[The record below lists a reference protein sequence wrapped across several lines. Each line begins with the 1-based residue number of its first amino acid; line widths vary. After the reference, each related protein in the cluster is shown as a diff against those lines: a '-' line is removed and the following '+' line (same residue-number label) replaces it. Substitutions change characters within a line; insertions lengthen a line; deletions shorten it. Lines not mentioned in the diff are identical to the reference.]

1 MARNPFA
8 RDVADSGDSNSGNS
22 NSAGSTSAGSGSVG
36 SNNAGSKS
44 GKADRDAL
52 DAYSSTVVTV
62 AETLRPSV
70 LSVVVRSGRGEGAG
84 SAVAFTRDGFL
95 VTSAH
100 VVEGVNGGAVFT
112 HDGQEQVFEVV
123 GRDRLSDLAVLGT
136 GLRPAVPAE
145 LGDADRLRVGQ
156 LVVAVGNPLGLAG
169 SVTAGI
175 VSALGRSIPANT
187 PAGMRVIDDVIQ
199 TDAALN
205 PGNSGGALADSTG
218 QVVGINT
225 AVAGIGLGLAVPMN
239 ATTRHILSELMTH
252 GRVRRAWLGLGSAS
266 IALTP
271 TMATRLKQETG
282 LRAVEVVSGSPA
294 ARAGI
299 QIGDVVIAANGTKVL
314 TAQDLQ
320 KLMLNLRAGS
330 RLTVTLIRNG
340 ALVDVVAALSELT
353 GV

>member
-8 RDVADSGDSNSGNS
+8 REGGDQDG
-22 NSAGSTSAGSGSVG
+22 GVE
-36 SNNAGSKS
+36 
-44 GKADRDAL
+44 AL
-52 DAYSSTVVTV
+52 DAYSRTVVSV
-62 AETLRPSV
+62 ADALRPSV
-70 LSVVVRSGRGEGAG
+70 LSVVVRSGRGEGSG

-100 VVEGVNGGAVFT
+100 VVEGVNGGAVYTF
-112 HDGQEQVFEVV
+112 DGQEQVFEVV
-123 GRDRLSDLAVLGT
+123 GRDRLSDLAVLST
-136 GLRPAVPAE
+136 GLRPAAAAE

-187 PAGMRVIDDVIQ
+187 PVGLRVIDDVIQ

-205 PGNSGGALADSTG
+205 PGNSGGALADASAR
-218 QVVGINT
+218 VVGINT

-239 ATTRHILSELMTH
+239 ATTQHILSELMTN
-252 GRVRRAWLGLGSAS
+252 GRVRRAWLGLGSAT
-266 IALTP
+266 IALP
-271 TMATRLKQETG
+271 PVQAERLGQETG
-282 LRAVEVVSGSPA
+282 LRVVEVVPGSPA

-299 QIGDVVIAANGTKVL
+299 RIGDVVISANDTKVH

-320 KLMLNLRAGS
+320 KLMLGLRAGS
-330 RLTVTLIRNG
+330 RLGVTLIRNG
-340 ALVDVVAALSELT
+340 ALVDVVASLSELT

>member
-1 MARNPFA
+1 MARDPFA
-8 RDVADSGDSNSGNS
+8 REGGDQDG
-22 NSAGSTSAGSGSVG
+22 GVE
-36 SNNAGSKS
+36 
-44 GKADRDAL
+44 AL
-52 DAYSSTVVTV
+52 DAYSKAVVTV
-62 AETLRPSV
+62 ADTLRPSV

-100 VVEGVNGGAVFT
+100 VVDGVNGGAVFT
-112 HDGQEQVFEVV
+112 FDGQEQVFEVV
-123 GRDRLSDLAVLGT
+123 GRDRLSDLAVLST
-136 GLRPAVPAE
+136 GLHPAAAAE

-175 VSALGRSIPANT
+175 VSALGRSIPATT
-187 PAGMRVIDDVIQ
+187 PVGLRVIDDVIQ

-205 PGNSGGALADSTG
+205 PGNSGGALADASAR
-218 QVVGINT
+218 VVGINT

-239 ATTRHILSELMTH
+239 STTQHILSELMTN
-252 GRVRRAWLGLGSAS
+252 GRVRRAWLGLGSATIS
-266 IALTP
+266 LPPVQAE
-271 TMATRLKQETG
+271 RLGQETG
-282 LRAVEVVSGSPA
+282 LRVVEVVPGSPA

-299 QIGDVVIAANGTKVL
+299 RIGDVVISANDTQVH

-320 KLMLNLRAGS
+320 KLMLGLRAGS
-330 RLTVTLIRNG
+330 RLGVTLIRNG
-340 ALVDVVAALSELT
+340 ALVDVVASLSELT

>member
-1 MARNPFA
+1 MARNPFS
-8 RDVADSGDSNSGNS
+8 RDDADSSNSSSSSSSSSS
-22 NSAGSTSAGSGSVG
+22 N
-36 SNNAGSKS
+36 
-44 GKADRDAL
+44 ADLDAL
-52 DAYSSTVVTV
+52 DAYSRTVVTI

-70 LSVVVRSGRGEGAG
+70 LSVVVRSGRGEGSG

-175 VSALGRSIPANT
+175 VSALGRSIQAGT

-218 QVVGINT
+218 HVVGINT

-266 IALTP
+266 ISLP
-271 TMATRLKQETG
+271 PVMATRLKQETG
-282 LRAVEVVSGSPA
+282 LRVVEVVAGSPA

-299 QIGDVVIAANGTKVL
+299 RIGDVVIAANGTKVL

-330 RLTVTLIRNG
+330 RLTVTLMRNG

>member
-1 MARNPFA
+1 MARNPFT
-8 RDVADSGDSNSGNS
+8 RDDTDSADHE
-22 NSAGSTSAGSGSVG
+22 
-36 SNNAGSKS
+36 
-44 GKADRDAL
+44 AL
-52 DAYSSTVVTV
+52 DVYSKTVVTV

-70 LSVVVRSGRGEGAG
+70 LSVVVRSGRGEGSG

-112 HDGQEQVFEVV
+112 FDGQEQVFEVV
-123 GRDRLSDLAVLGT
+123 GRDRLSDLAVLST
-136 GLRPAVPAE
+136 GLHPAAAAE
-145 LGDADRLRVGQ
+145 LGDADRLKVGQ

-218 QVVGINT
+218 RVVGINT

-252 GRVRRAWLGLGSAS
+252 GRVRRAWLGLGSAT
-266 IALTP
+266 IALP
-271 TMATRLKQETG
+271 PAMAARLKQENG
-282 LRAVEVVSGSPA
+282 LRVVEVVPGSPA

-299 QIGDVVIAANGTKVL
+299 RVGDVVTAANGEKVL

-330 RLTVTLIRNG
+330 RLSVTLIRNG
-340 ALVDVVAALSELT
+340 ALVDVVASLSELT

>member
-1 MARNPFA
+1 MARNPLS
-8 RDVADSGDSNSGNS
+8 RDDADHE
-22 NSAGSTSAGSGSVG
+22 
-36 SNNAGSKS
+36 
-44 GKADRDAL
+44 AL
-52 DAYSSTVVTV
+52 DAYSRTVVRV

-70 LSVVVRSGRGEGAG
+70 LSVVVRSGRGEGSG
-84 SAVAFTRDGFL
+84 SAVAFTQDGFL

-112 HDGQEQVFEVV
+112 FDGQEQVFEVV

-136 GLRPAVPAE
+136 GLRPAAAAE
-145 LGDADRLRVGQ
+145 LGDADTLRVGQ

-187 PAGMRVIDDVIQ
+187 PAGLRVIDDVIQ

-218 QVVGINT
+218 RVVGINT

-252 GRVRRAWLGLGSAS
+252 GRVRRAWLGLGSATTP
-266 IALTP
+266 IPPAL
-271 TMATRLKQETG
+271 AARLHQDTG
-282 LRAVEVVSGSPA
+282 LRVVEVVPGSPA

-299 QIGDVVIAANGTKVL
+299 RIGDVVISANGTKVL

-330 RLTVTLIRNG
+330 RLNVSLIRNG

>member
-8 RDVADSGDSNSGNS
+8 QDDADN
-22 NSAGSTSAGSGSVG
+22 
-36 SNNAGSKS
+36 
-44 GKADRDAL
+44 DAL
-52 DAYSSTVVTV
+52 DPYSRTVVTV
-62 AETLRPSV
+62 ADTLRPAV
-70 LSVVVRSGRGEGAG
+70 LSVAVRSGRGEGAG

-112 HDGQEQVFEVV
+112 FDGQEQVFEVV
-123 GRDRLSDLAVLGT
+123 GRDRLSDLAVLST
-136 GLRPAVPAE
+136 GLQPAAAAE
-145 LGDADRLRVGQ
+145 LGDADKLRVGQ

-175 VSALGRSIPANT
+175 VSALGRSIPART

-205 PGNSGGALADSTG
+205 PGNSGGALADAFG
-218 QVVGINT
+218 KVVGINT

-239 ATTRHILSELMTH
+239 ATTQHILSELMTH
-252 GRVRRAWLGLGSAS
+252 GRVRRAWLGLGSAT
-266 IALTP
+266 IAVPPAL
-271 TMATRLKQETG
+271 AQRLDQETG
-282 LRAVEVVSGSPA
+282 LRVVEVVPGSPA

-299 QIGDVVIAANGTKVL
+299 HVGDVVISANGSKVL

-330 RLTVTLIRNG
+330 PLSVTLIRNG
-340 ALVDVVAALSELT
+340 ALVDVVASLSELT

>member
-1 MARNPFA
+1 MARNPSV
-8 RDVADSGDSNSGNS
+8 RDEAGD
-22 NSAGSTSAGSGSVG
+22 
-36 SNNAGSKS
+36 
-44 GKADRDAL
+44 DAL
-52 DAYSSTVVTV
+52 DAYSKTVITV
-62 AETLRPSV
+62 ADTLRPSV

-123 GRDRLSDLAVLGT
+123 GRDRLSDLAVLST
-136 GLRPAVPAE
+136 GLQPAAAAE
-145 LGDADRLRVGQ
+145 LGDADKLRVGQ

-175 VSALGRSIPANT
+175 VSALGRSIPART

-205 PGNSGGALADSTG
+205 PGNSGGALADAFG
-218 QVVGINT
+218 KVVGINT

-239 ATTRHILSELMTH
+239 ATTRYILSELMTH
-252 GRVRRAWLGLGSAS
+252 GRVRRAWLGLGSAT
-266 IALTP
+266 IAVPPAL
-271 TMATRLKQETG
+271 AQRLNQETG
-282 LRAVEVVSGSPA
+282 LRVVEVVPDYPA
-294 ARAGI
+294 SRAGI
-299 QIGDVVIAANGTKVL
+299 RIGDVVISANGAQVL

-330 RLTVTLIRNG
+330 RLSVTLIRNG
-340 ALVDVVAALSELT
+340 ALVDVVASLSELT